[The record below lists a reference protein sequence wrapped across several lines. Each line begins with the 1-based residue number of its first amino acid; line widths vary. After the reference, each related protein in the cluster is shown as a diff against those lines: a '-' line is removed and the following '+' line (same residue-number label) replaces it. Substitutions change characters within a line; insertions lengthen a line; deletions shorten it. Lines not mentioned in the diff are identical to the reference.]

1 MALGAF
7 HRCRWW
13 KSTMS
18 DQKLICFIRQRVSSY
33 SSDPCMLPVASLITY
48 RALFCLISFAIK
60 TVAVSPKKNFAA
72 YFDAQMAALKL
83 GIWNQETESR
93 KGIRNQISMI
103 EKYYI
108 KIPWHWN
115 VQNKDNSFIWWQ
127 SNLHWHK

>member
-1 MALGAF
+1 
-7 HRCRWW
+7 
-13 KSTMS
+13 
-18 DQKLICFIRQRVSSY
+18 
-33 SSDPCMLPVASLITY
+33 MLPVASLITY

-60 TVAVSPKKNFAA
+60 TVAVSPKKKFAA

-108 KIPWHWN
+108 KIP
-115 VQNKDNSFIWWQ
+115 
-127 SNLHWHK
+127 